1 MTQEELERITSE
13 EEIAK
18 IEENTKRRSRIR
30 RIFISAGL
38 VAMFSAMIYQEM
50 EHQKRM
56 EIVEQE
62 IANDYETR
70 QNMEEEEIKRLTEQS
85 NDVIN
90 QANDLI
96 NEYEQR
102 IQAEGKTGES
112 YAPAGSVLGA
122 DGRVYTTIQVPT
134 NEYVDP
140 VTGETINYAPNGAVM
155 NGDNAYVTTVTDP
168 MQYSGDVISS
178 RADSY
183 VNPHNG
189 DTVYDIPDDAIGV
202 QTQIGEDGEKS
213 VVYYQHR

>member
-18 IEENTKRRSRIR
+18 IEENTKRISRIR
-30 RIFISAGL
+30 RILISAGL
-38 VAMFSAMIYQEM
+38 VAMFSAAIYQEM

-62 IANDYETR
+62 IANANETR
-70 QNMEEEEIKRLTEQS
+70 QNMEEEIKRLIEQS

-90 QANDLI
+90 QTNDLI
-96 NEYEQR
+96 NEVEQGT
-102 IQAEGKTGES
+102 QAEGKTGES
-112 YAPAGSVLGA
+112 YAPAESVVGD

-140 VTGETINYAPNGAVM
+140 VTGETINYAPGGAVM

-168 MQYSGDVISS
+168 MQY
-178 RADSY
+178 
-183 VNPHNG
+183 NG
-189 DTVYDIPDDAIGV
+189 SNIVVAPEGTVVEGNDITV
-202 QTQIGEDGEKS
+202 TQTDEEGNKQKI
-213 VVYYQHR
+213 YYNR